1 VEKASRS
8 VADLLLPAFLYVA
21 AFVLQSRSIGRVVIQ
36 ALDEGVYLYA
46 ARLIADGLLPYRDF
60 FLSHPPLLI
69 AGAAA
74 GLGLTGFDV
83 PLFSLLYV
91 AWVFSSLFPL
101 YALLRRLS
109 ASRAAAVFGGVLL
122 CVSPIIAGFD
132 GRYFALRP
140 ASMPFLAWG
149 LAALFCGFPALGGLL
164 VAAFSASVATNV
176 VLGATLLVGWTV
188 WGGLEGDRVPRRD
201 AIRAWGA
208 YASFLLLALA
218 AVAAIPGG
226 LQNVFGFQFIR
237 PRAELG
243 ARLLSLGTR
252 VLPENAV
259 LFVLGLGGCA
269 LAKGRAR
276 AIGLAAAASFPLV
289 ILGPRSYYAHYCS
302 VFAFPF
308 AVTAALA
315 AERLA
320 TTGRLRR
327 AIAGCLLVL
336 ALSGTSLPPFLATV
350 FAPRSIRFF
359 RTVDVLQRSPE
370 PLLAYEPI
378 YALYAGRRLTSHY
391 HVADVRFFRVARLN
405 LDEDV
410 FNRLLSGSGTVLVE
424 PFFASLLTPARRRAL
439 DERFEP
445 VFVEPPHVVLVRREG
460 PKN

>member
-8 VADLLLPAFLYVA
+8 VADLLSPALLFVA
-21 AFVLQSRSIGRVVIQ
+21 AFALQSRSIGRVVIQ

-46 ARLIADGLLPYRDF
+46 ARLIADGLVPYRDF

-91 AWVFSSLFPL
+91 VWVFSSLFPL

-109 ASRAAAVFGGVLL
+109 ASRAAAAFGGVLL
-122 CVSPIIAGFD
+122 CVSPIFAGFD
-132 GRYFALRP
+132 GRFFALRP
-140 ASMPFLAWG
+140 ASVPFLAWG
-149 LAALFCGFPALGGLL
+149 LAALFGGFPALGGLL
-164 VAAFSASVATNV
+164 LAAFSSSVATNV
-176 VLGATLLVGWTV
+176 VLGAGLLAAWTA
-188 WGGLEGDRVPRRD
+188 WGGPEGDRVARRD

-208 YASFLLLALA
+208 YAAFLVLTLA
-218 AVAAIPGG
+218 VIAAIPRG
-226 LQNVFGFQFIR
+226 LENVFGFQLLR
-237 PRAELG
+237 PRADLG
-243 ARLLSLGTR
+243 ARLASLGTR

-259 LFVLGLGGCA
+259 LLVLGLGGCA
-269 LAKGRAR
+269 LATGRAR
-276 AIGLAAAASFPLV
+276 AIGFAAAAAFPLV
-289 ILGPRSYYAHYCS
+289 ILGPRSYYPHYVS

-315 AERLA
+315 ADRLLA
-320 TTGRLRR
+320 TGRLRR
-327 AIAGCLLVL
+327 AILGSLLVVAL
-336 ALSGTSLPPFLATV
+336 AATSLPPFLATV
-350 FAPRSIRFF
+350 FAPPSIRFF
-359 RTVDVLQRSPE
+359 RTVAVLGRSPE

-378 YALYAGRRLTSHY
+378 YALYARRRLTSHY
-391 HVADVRFFRVARLN
+391 NVADMRFFRVARLN
-405 LDEDV
+405 LDEEV

-445 VFVEPPHVVLVRREG
+445 VFVEPPHVVLVRRDG
-460 PKN
+460 PKD